1 MATITTEPK
10 PAKAKK
16 PRPEPRPKV
25 PREPKPPKAAK
36 AAKAA
41 KAPKEPKTPA
51 VKAPPAPVWAS
62 PVKPSLVLLPVKARG
77 LKARRK
83 AVRQSVFMGLGM
95 LGLTAAGYL
104 VVLAGVAGAQNEVNK
119 ESAITATA
127 SDYLAQNRDVQDYAN
142 GFVERKAAASDAL
155 QNDVSYSKVVQ
166 AIHKANTVGAV
177 FTSIKTAAP
186 GTQCMSSSPFA
197 ASSSLGCLDVSGKA
211 PSVAAVSQLVAALNQ
226 DKTMLTE
233 PYLTESTSTGTGVEF
248 KVIVGHTGQALSGK
262 GDKFKP
268 SPEEMSSIEAPAA
281 AATDTT
287 TPAAAAQGATK

>member
-16 PRPEPRPKV
+16 PRPEPKPKV

-36 AAKAA
+36 A
-41 KAPKEPKTPA
+41 PKEPKTPA
-51 VKAPPAPVWAS
+51 VKTPPAPVWAS

-83 AVRQSVFMGLGM
+83 AVRQAVFMSLGL
-95 LGLTAAGYL
+95 LGLTAGAYL

-177 FTSIKTAAP
+177 FTSIKTTPP

-233 PYLTESTSTGTGVEF
+233 PYLTESTSTGTGIEF
-248 KVIVGHTGQALSGK
+248 KITVGHTGQALSGK

-268 SPEEMSSIEAPAA
+268 SPEELSSVETPAVT
-281 AATDTT
+281 TDTT
-287 TPAAAAQGATK
+287 TPAAAAQGASK

>member
-10 PAKAKK
+10 PGKARK
-16 PRPEPRPKV
+16 PKPEPRPKA
-25 PREPKPPKAAK
+25 PREPKAPKTPKAAVV
-36 AAKAA
+36 
-41 KAPKEPKTPA
+41 KT
-51 VKAPPAPVWAS
+51 PPAPVWAS
-62 PVKPSLVLLPVKARG
+62 AVKPSLVLLPVKARG

-83 AVRQSVFMGLGM
+83 AVRQSLFMGLGM

-119 ESAITATA
+119 ESAITAAA
-127 SDYLAQNRDVQDYAN
+127 SDYLAQHRDVQDYAN

-155 QNDVSYSKVVQ
+155 QDDVSYSKVVQ
-166 AIHKANTVGAV
+166 AIQRANTVRAV
-177 FTSIKTAAP
+177 FTSVKTVAP

-197 ASSSLGCLDVSGKA
+197 TSSSLGCLDVAGKA

-233 PYLTESTSTGTGVEF
+233 PYLTESMSGGAGVEF
-248 KVIVGHTGQALSGK
+248 KLTVGHTGQALSGK

-268 SPEEMSSIEAPAA
+268 SPEEMSSLDS
-281 AATDTT
+281 ATDTT
-287 TPAAAAQGATK
+287 TPAAAVQGESK

>member
-16 PRPEPRPKV
+16 PRPEPRPKT
-25 PREPKPPKAAK
+25 PREPKA
-36 AAKAA
+36 
-41 KAPKEPKTPA
+41 PA
-51 VKAPPAPVWAS
+51 VKALPAPVWAS

-104 VVLAGVAGAQNEVNK
+104 VVLAGVAGSQNEVNK
-119 ESAITATA
+119 ESAITTTATNF
-127 SDYLAQNRDVQDYAN
+127 LTQNRDVQDYAN

-155 QNDVSYSKVVQ
+155 QNDVAYSKVIQ
-166 AIHKANTVGAV
+166 SIQHANNVGAV
-177 FTSIKTAAP
+177 FTSLKTAAP

-197 ASSSLGCLDVSGKA
+197 AATSLGCLDVGGTA
-211 PSVAAVSQLVAALNQ
+211 PSVAAVSQLVAALTQ
-226 DKTMLTE
+226 DKTMLAE
-233 PYLTESTSTGTGVEF
+233 PYLTESTSAGAGVEF
-248 KVIVGHTGQALSGK
+248 KLTVGYTGQGLSGK

-268 SPEEMSSIEAPAA
+268 SPEEMSSIDTP
-281 AATDTT
+281 TDTT
-287 TPAAAAQGATK
+287 TPAAAAQGAAK

>member
-16 PRPEPRPKV
+16 PKPEPRPKT
-25 PREPKPPKAAK
+25 PRAPKPAK
-36 AAKAA
+36 AAQ
-41 KAPKEPKTPA
+41 EPKAPA

-119 ESAITATA
+119 EAAITATA
-127 SDYLAQNRDVQDYAN
+127 SDYLAQHRDVQDYAN
-142 GFVERKAAASDAL
+142 GFVERKAAATDAL
-155 QNDVSYSKVVQ
+155 QDDVSYSKVVQ
-166 AIHKANTVGAV
+166 AVHKANTVGAV

-197 ASSSLGCLDVSGKA
+197 ASSSLGCLDVAGKA

-226 DKTMLTE
+226 DKAMLTE

-248 KVIVGHTGQALSGK
+248 KIAVGHTGQALSGK

-268 SPEEMSSIEAPAA
+268 SPEEMASIEAPADA
-281 AATDTT
+281 PAEAT
-287 TPAAAAQGATK
+287 TPATAAQGASK